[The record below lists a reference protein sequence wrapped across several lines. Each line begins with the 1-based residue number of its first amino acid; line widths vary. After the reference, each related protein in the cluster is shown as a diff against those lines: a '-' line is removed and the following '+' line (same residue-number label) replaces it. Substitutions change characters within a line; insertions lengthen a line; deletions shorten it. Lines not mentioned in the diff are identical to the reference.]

1 MTTIHK
7 YLVVFAIL
15 FSALFGA
22 YSWHKSE
29 VRRSVDAAVN
39 TLNIQYEEQKALL
52 IQDKEKVEKT
62 LREDFNKREG
72 ELQNE
77 LKGVTAKY
85 NATVSWLRKQPKYQ
99 PSNSSDTRSTDPA
112 EDSPGEIIG
121 GLSRQNAENLTRYA
135 ADTEELKLNL
145 IQCYADYSTVEST
158 LKAFKESNQNR

>member
-1 MTTIHK
+1 MKTYILITL
-7 YLVVFAIL
+7 LVVAV
-15 FSALFGA
+15 LFGA

-52 IQDKEKVEKT
+52 VQDKEKVEKT

-72 ELQNE
+72 ELQND

-85 NATVSWLRKQPKYQ
+85 NATISWLRKQPKYQ

-121 GLSRQNAENLTRYA
+121 GLSRQDAENLTRYA

-158 LKAFKESNQNR
+158 LKAFKESNQSR

>member
-1 MTTIHK
+1 MKVYILIII
-7 YLVVFAIL
+7 LVVA
-15 FSALFGA
+15 ALFGA

-72 ELQNE
+72 ELQND

-85 NATVSWLRKQPKYQ
+85 NSTISWLRKQPKYQ
-99 PSNSSDTRSTDPA
+99 SSDNGNTGLTDTT
-112 EDSPGEIIG
+112 EDSTREIIG
-121 GLSRQNAENLTRYA
+121 GLSRQDAENLTRYA

-145 IQCYADYSTVEST
+145 IQCYADYSIVEST

>member
-1 MTTIHK
+1 MKVYI
-7 YLVVFAIL
+7 LVIIL
-15 FSALFGA
+15 AVAALFGA

-29 VRRSVDAAVN
+29 VRRSVDAAVD

-52 IQDKEKVEKT
+52 IQDKDRVEKT

-85 NATVSWLRKQPKYQ
+85 NATISWLRKQPKYQ

-121 GLSRQNAENLTRYA
+121 GLSRQDAENLTRYA

-158 LKAFKESNQNR
+158 LKAFKESNQSR

>member
-1 MTTIHK
+1 MKSYI
-7 YLVVFAIL
+7 LVIIFAVA
-15 FSALFGA
+15 ALFGA

-39 TLNIQYEEQKALL
+39 TLNIQYEEQKASL
-52 IQDKEKVEKT
+52 IRDKEKVEKT

-72 ELQNE
+72 ELQND

-85 NATVSWLRKQPKYQ
+85 NATLSWLRKQPKYQ
-99 PSNSSDTRSTDPA
+99 PSNSSDTRPANPA
-112 EDSPGEIIG
+112 EDSPGEIIA